1 MQIFVNAVR
10 NKMRMLKM
18 RMLKMRMFN
27 GKVWQKPMG
36 FPSHGPKILI

>member
-10 NKMRMLKM
+10 NKM